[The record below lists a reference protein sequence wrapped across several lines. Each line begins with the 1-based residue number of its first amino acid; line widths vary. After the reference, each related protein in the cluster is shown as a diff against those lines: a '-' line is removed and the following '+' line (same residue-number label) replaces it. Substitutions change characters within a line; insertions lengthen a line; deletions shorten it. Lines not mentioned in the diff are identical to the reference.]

1 MSVYYEL
8 RLSGNLKL
16 SKDKSTAA
24 KLANWFRDVRDKID
38 NVRYFKFD
46 KTDFE
51 LDSGLSNFLRI
62 NENDMSELRDLETF
76 NYIRHFDNDYV
87 ESPLKKIIT
96 EENDIFTIDICIGSK
111 NKWNELSTLVFLLLE
126 FAEDGFK
133 IMLYNE
139 TCILVLEKDPKIN
152 NWKLSSKAAHKYATW
167 AYCFDDIM
175 RHELKCNTLDE
186 EDEGVGPSCR
196 MFIRDGLEID

>member
-76 NYIRHFDNDYV
+76 NLY
-87 ESPLKKIIT
+87 K
-96 EENDIFTIDICIGSK
+96 
-111 NKWNELSTLVFLLLE
+111 TL
-126 FAEDGFK
+126 
-133 IMLYNE
+133 
-139 TCILVLEKDPKIN
+139 
-152 NWKLSSKAAHKYATW
+152 
-167 AYCFDDIM
+167 
-175 RHELKCNTLDE
+175 
-186 EDEGVGPSCR
+186 
-196 MFIRDGLEID
+196 

>member
-1 MSVYYEL
+1 MSIYYEL

-87 ESPLKKIIT
+87 ESPLKKIII
-96 EENDIFTIDICIGSK
+96 EENDIFTIDMCIGNK
-111 NKWNELSTLVFLLLE
+111 NKKNELFTLIFLLLE

-133 IMLYNE
+133 IMLYDE
-139 TCILVLEKDPKIN
+139 IYIYCLVNDSKIN
-152 NWKLSSKAAHKYATW
+152 NWKLSSEAADKYASLE
-167 AYCFDDIM
+167 YSFNDIIE
-175 RHELKCNTLDE
+175 HELKCDTIEKDDE
-186 EDEGVGPSCR
+186 R
-196 MFIRDGLEID
+196 AFIRSGLEID